1 MFAKINNEII
11 EKYPYTIGDLRK
23 DNPNTSFPSIIPDDV
38 LAEFGVIKV
47 NSIDKPIT
55 DYTKNVIESD
65 PVFDGSSWVQ
75 VWVVADASQEEINER
90 IAIKSNEIRSERDAK
105 LASSD
110 WTQLSDATVDK
121 AAWSVY
127 RQALRDIPQ
136 QEGFPYN
143 VIFPATP

>member
-1 MFAKINNEII
+1 MFAKINNETV

-23 DNPNTSFPSIIPDDV
+23 DNPNTSFPATIPDDV
-38 LAEFGVIKV
+38 LTEFGVVKV
-47 NSIDKPIT
+47 DSIDKPIT

-65 PVFDGSSWVQ
+65 PVFDGNSWVQ
-75 VWVVADASQEEINER
+75 IWVVSDASQEEINER
-90 IAIKSNEIRSERDAK
+90 IAIKSNEVRSERDAK

-143 VIFPATP
+143 VTFPATP

>member
-23 DNPNTSFPSIIPDDV
+23 DNPNTSFPSTIPNDV
-38 LAEFGVIKV
+38 LTEFGVVKV
-47 NSIDKPIT
+47 NSIDKPIA

-90 IAIKSNEIRSERDAK
+90 IVIKSNEVRSERDVK

-110 WTQLSDATVDK
+110 WTQLADSNVDK
-121 AAWSVY
+121 SAWSAY

-143 VIFPATP
+143 VTFPATP